1 MRAREYLF
9 EDNRSTI
16 EKLEELIAH
25 PGTEDTIRSVAL
37 SRLANLRSKMPAQPR
52 SRITTL
58 TNVSEEDL
66 ERPFLTGL
74 SLGTLYDNL
83 NALSP
88 APNEI
93 KFGRQ
98 GVIHMMVPPPF
109 MGKTKQQYMNDILQ
123 ACPGARHIS
132 GNMVEGHG
140 YLFIIS
146 YL

>member
-1 MRAREYLF
+1 VRAREYLF

-25 PGTEDTIRSVAL
+25 PGTEETVRLVAL
-37 SRLANLRSKMPAQPR
+37 SRLDNLRSKLPAQPR
-52 SRITTL
+52 SRITTS

-66 ERPFLTGL
+66 DRPFLTGL
-74 SLGTLYDNL
+74 SLGTLYDSL

-93 KFGRQ
+93 LFGRQ

-109 MGKTKQQYMNDILQ
+109 MGKTKQQYMNDILS

-132 GNMVEGHG
+132 GNMIEGRG

>member
-9 EDNRSTI
+9 EDNRTTI
-16 EKLEELIAH
+16 QKLEELIAH
-25 PGTEDTIRSVAL
+25 PSTEDTVRSVAQ
-37 SRLANLRSKMPAQPR
+37 SRLDNLRSKLPVAPR
-52 SRITTL
+52 SRITTP

-83 NALSP
+83 TSLSP
-88 APNEI
+88 APSEI

-98 GVIHMMVPPPF
+98 GVIHMIVPPPF
-109 MGKTKQQYMNDILQ
+109 MGKTRNQYNHEILA
-123 ACPGARHIS
+123 ACPGARQIS
-132 GNMVEGHG
+132 GHMIEGNG